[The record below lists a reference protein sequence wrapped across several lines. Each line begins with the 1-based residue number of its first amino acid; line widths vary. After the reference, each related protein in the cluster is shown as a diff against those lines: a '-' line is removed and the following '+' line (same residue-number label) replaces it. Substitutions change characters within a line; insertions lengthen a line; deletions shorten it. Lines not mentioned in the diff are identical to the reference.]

1 MDNFNYK
8 KFIYEGSL
16 TKNDDT
22 KENLNENAPGY
33 NTRKFGESLPTL
45 ESVKAAYE
53 AKQDSKQEDLVALVR
68 ELDPNEYEVYA
79 FDAEVDP
86 EDADQM
92 MDWIYSLT
100 DSEVEVE
107 IKKLEGV
114 NEDKLVAIKEDLK
127 ETLDDDVWDKIDIIR
142 NAVNDDEYVISS
154 LIKAMSTDDAN
165 LYLDAIMRDHNFEDG
180 SLDHLDVVSSKFS
193 EPLAEGVWKIG
204 NPDDV
209 NKFIKHTT
217 EMKNDYW
224 NVVGSDEVMDGL
236 DQAIKGAE
244 KLLHTAKNPLR
255 GGGSYNKKK
264 Q

>member
-22 KENLNENAPGY
+22 KETLNENAPGY
-33 NTRKFGESLPTL
+33 NTRKFGEALPTL

-53 AKQDSKQEDLVALVR
+53 DGNAKEKDLEDDS
-68 ELDPNEYEVYA
+68 YEVDGSSVGDGKY
-79 FDAEVDP
+79 
-86 EDADQM
+86 EDDESRMQA
-92 MDWIYSLT
+92 
-100 DSEVEVE
+100 
-107 IKKLEGV
+107 
-114 NEDKLVAIKEDLK
+114 KEKVK
-127 ETLDDDVWDKIDIIR
+127 ETLDDDVWDKIEAFRD
-142 NAVNDDEYVISS
+142 AVNDDEYVISS

-209 NKFIKHTT
+209 NNFIEHTT
-217 EMKNDYW
+217 EMKRDYW

-244 KLLHTAKNPLR
+244 KLLHTALNPLR
-255 GGGSYNKKK
+255 GGGSYNKEK
-264 Q
+264 